1 MYKKVLD
8 AVFFN
13 FDSKVEIIRKELNEM
28 EIIEFEERIIQPILF
43 QAQNEQNGDI
53 EKLEV

>member
-28 EIIEFEERIIQPILF
+28 EIIEFEERILQPILF